1 MIRTGQLTVN
11 STPIPIDGVSVDPTR
26 IHIHNNDAT
35 THLVLGG
42 SDVTLTTGL
51 KLPKLDSVE
60 LTLNPGEQIW
70 VMSGSGSIDIS
81 WLVQS
86 Y

>member
-26 IHIHNNDAT
+26 IHIHNNDNT
-35 THLVLGG
+35 TNLVLGG

-51 KLPKLDSVE
+51 MIPKLDSIE

-70 VMSGSGSIDIS
+70 VMSSNGSIQIS

>member
-1 MIRTGQLTVN
+1 LIRTGQLTVN

-26 IHIHNNDAT
+26 IHIHNNDNT
-35 THLVLGG
+35 TNLVLGG

-51 KLPKLDSVE
+51 MIPKLESME

-70 VMSGSGSIDIS
+70 VMSSSGSIQIS